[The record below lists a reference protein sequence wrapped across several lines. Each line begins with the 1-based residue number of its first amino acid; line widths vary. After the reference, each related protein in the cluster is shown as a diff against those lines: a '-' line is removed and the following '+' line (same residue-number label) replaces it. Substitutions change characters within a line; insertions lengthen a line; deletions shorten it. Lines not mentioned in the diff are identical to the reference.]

1 MKSISGDLKK
11 KFEYYRM
18 SLYTYSLASLLEIML
33 SGNFKEEYV
42 IGIKTEIEEYADEY
56 RLMFYDSSKYLEK
69 TGNGA
74 VDANLIGAIGT
85 AGKKVGGLIGAIPV
99 VKKGPVDEF
108 LQDNGRRLEEK
119 ASVEKSNAVH
129 AFAALGNP
137 QTYVLTERTQD
148 VIDIYNH
155 TDKICFD
162 RENIYLLG

>member
-1 MKSISGDLKK
+1 M
-11 KFEYYRM
+11 
-18 SLYTYSLASLLEIML
+18 
-33 SGNFKEEYV
+33 
-42 IGIKTEIEEYADEY
+42 
-56 RLMFYDSSKYLEK
+56 
-69 TGNGA
+69 
-74 VDANLIGAIGT
+74 
-85 AGKKVGGLIGAIPV
+85 GGLIGAIPV

-137 QTYVLTERTQD
+137 QTYVLTERMQD